1 MTTALWI
8 LLIVF
13 LWVIFDFVIV
23 VIASNKDK
31 QDMLLDNKLL
41 TWTIMLPLTLITM
54 GALFVIQLMGKK

>member
-1 MTTALWI
+1 MTTVLWI

-23 VIASNKDK
+23 VIAGNKDK
-31 QDMLLDNKLL
+31 QDVLLDNKLL